1 MVKCRIEP
9 RTTMNQRKSSQALL
23 RWKHIWIHGF
33 VLGVGCVLIGFVIWF
48 SLRGT
53 PSSPPSRQEA
63 QPPPAQTQP
72 DKGPPVGPPVAAPVP
87 ADPSALLKGQLAQV
101 LAGIGEANQKKDLA
115 QLLSYY
121 SPNFPRLP
129 QRAQHISESWKIY
142 DYPKMDFQIREISLL
157 DDTTAL
163 ARVIWNVEAQNL
175 HTRQSKTVSKIYLI
189 RFVRESGQWRVK
201 ALDKAN

>member
-1 MVKCRIEP
+1 M
-9 RTTMNQRKSSQALL
+9 
-23 RWKHIWIHGF
+23 
-33 VLGVGCVLIGFVIWF
+33 LIGFVVWF
-48 SLRGT
+48 FLTGT
-53 PSSPPSRQEA
+53 PSSPPSHQEA

-72 DKGPPVGPPVAAPVP
+72 DKGLPVSPPVPAQVP

-101 LAGIGEANQKKDLA
+101 LAGIGAANQKKDLA

-121 SPNFPRLP
+121 SPNFPRLS
-129 QRAQHISESWKIY
+129 QRAQHISASWKIY
-142 DYPKMDFQIREISLL
+142 DYPKMDFQIKEISLL

-163 ARVIWNVEAQNL
+163 ARVNWNVEAQNL
-175 HTRQSKTVSKIYLI
+175 RTRQNKTIVKTYLI

>member
-1 MVKCRIEP
+1 MAKWRIEP
-9 RTTMNQRKSSQALL
+9 GMMMDQRKSSQAQL
-23 RWKHIWIHGF
+23 RWKHIWMHGF
-33 VLGVGCVLIGFVIWF
+33 VLGIGCVLIGCLIWF
-48 SLRGT
+48 FLMGA
-53 PSSPPSRQEA
+53 PSAPPSHQEA

-72 DKGPPVGPPVAAPVP
+72 DKGPSVAPPVA

-121 SPNFPRLP
+121 SPNFPGMS

-142 DYPKMDFQIREISLL
+142 DYPKMDFQIKESSLL

-163 ARVIWNVEAQNL
+163 ARVTWNVEAQNL
-175 HTRQSKTVSKIYLI
+175 RTRQTKTVSKTYLI
-189 RFVRESGQWRVK
+189 RFARESGQWRVK
-201 ALDKAN
+201 ALDKAD

>member
-1 MVKCRIEP
+1 M
-9 RTTMNQRKSSQALL
+9 MDQRKSSQAQL

-33 VLGVGCVLIGFVIWF
+33 VLGVGCVLIGFLIWF
-48 SLRGT
+48 FLTGT
-53 PSSPPSRQEA
+53 PSSPPSHQEA
-63 QPPPAQTQP
+63 QPPQAQTQP
-72 DKGPPVGPPVAAPVP
+72 DKGPPVAPPVA

-142 DYPKMDFQIREISLL
+142 DYPKMDFQIKEISLL

-163 ARVIWNVEAQNL
+163 ARVTWNVEAQNL
-175 HTRQSKTVSKIYLI
+175 RTRQNKTVLKIYLI

-201 ALDKAN
+201 ALDKAD